1 MSVQSVLGLG
11 VGWEEVRPAGNA
23 AAGSCRGWWV
33 GLRSSHRVSSL
44 PSRNRLQNYNPAP
57 DVTYLIVTKYK
68 LKRLFFYKLPIISE
82 TKGFKGTSS
91 TEVGLLKADFV
102 C

>member
-1 MSVQSVLGLG
+1 MKKEKRKSVVEMCGYLCWEVNVVG

-23 AAGSCRGWWV
+23 AAGSCRGWWA
-33 GLRSSHRVSSL
+33 GLRSSHQVSSL

-82 TKGFKGTSS
+82 TK
-91 TEVGLLKADFV
+91 
-102 C
+102 